1 MYHDGHSAPST
12 PAEMTSGDLLH
23 SIIAFPLI
31 SVTERRLK
39 SWLVG
44 SLSSHPFF
52 LARACPMRLTTPV
65 ATLWKPPRVS
75 TARGEE
81 LQPLGSASIRR
92 VSHFPIIGFLKSLAS
107 FSCRACH
114 ISWGERAGNSDI
126 YGDVLAIVPSSDE
139 DIPWSSSSSWEEMG
153 FLS

>member
-1 MYHDGHSAPST
+1 MSNTMCVKRILRKVIHCNITSTYHGHSAPST
-12 PAEMTSGDLLH
+12 SAETTSGHLLH
-23 SIIAFPLI
+23 SIIEFPLI

-75 TARGEE
+75 TARGKNCSPWV
-81 LQPLGSASIRR
+81 LQASAVSLVSYHRLFQESCQLQLPRLPHKLGRE
-92 VSHFPIIGFLKSLAS
+92 G
-107 FSCRACH
+107 
-114 ISWGERAGNSDI
+114 WQQ
-126 YGDVLAIVPSSDE
+126 
-139 DIPWSSSSSWEEMG
+139 
-153 FLS
+153 

>member
-1 MYHDGHSAPST
+1 MDNISIYHDGHSAPST
-12 PAEMTSGDLLH
+12 PAEMTSGHLLH

-75 TARGEE
+75 DHIVASDSVIGSGTTKSMISHAISLGAASSAGSSRREDRDAKSILQNRDELSWAKMQTQRGRWHHRQPAARM
-81 LQPLGSASIRR
+81 R
-92 VSHFPIIGFLKSLAS
+92 
-107 FSCRACH
+107 
-114 ISWGERAGNSDI
+114 
-126 YGDVLAIVPSSDE
+126 
-139 DIPWSSSSSWEEMG
+139 
-153 FLS
+153 

>member
-1 MYHDGHSAPST
+1 MRLGNFVNITQDGKNPETCVEMYITKSYMDNISIYHDGHSAPST
-12 PAEMTSGDLLH
+12 PAEMTSGHLLH

-44 SLSSHPFF
+44 SLSSQPFF

-75 TARGEE
+75 TARGKNTSPWV
-81 LQPLGSASIRR
+81 LQASA
-92 VSHFPIIGFLKSLAS
+92 VSLI
-107 FSCRACH
+107 
-114 ISWGERAGNSDI
+114 
-126 YGDVLAIVPSSDE
+126 
-139 DIPWSSSSSWEEMG
+139 

>member
-1 MYHDGHSAPST
+1 MDNISIYHDGHSAPST
-12 PAEMTSGDLLH
+12 PAEMTSGHLLQ

-39 SWLVG
+39 SRLVG

-75 TARGEE
+75 TARGKNCSPWV
-81 LQPLGSASIRR
+81 LQASA
-92 VSHFPIIGFLKSLAS
+92 VSLI
-107 FSCRACH
+107 
-114 ISWGERAGNSDI
+114 
-126 YGDVLAIVPSSDE
+126 
-139 DIPWSSSSSWEEMG
+139 

>member
-1 MYHDGHSAPST
+1 MKVNHQDCRSSRRQTQLSKEHLSAPNLEAVLSRCVEMYITKSYMDNISMYHDGHSAPST

-75 TARGEE
+75 TARGKNCSPWV
-81 LQPLGSASIRR
+81 LQASA
-92 VSHFPIIGFLKSLAS
+92 VSLI
-107 FSCRACH
+107 
-114 ISWGERAGNSDI
+114 
-126 YGDVLAIVPSSDE
+126 
-139 DIPWSSSSSWEEMG
+139 